1 MNKIKYINPEFK
13 TMVESV
19 PTDISREL
27 DLSFDIAYRIEEILK
42 RKGWSQADFARAS
55 GKKEAEISKWMSGQH
70 NFTIRT
76 IASIEKILGEKILY
90 IRQFRSTAKKGKQ
103 PQIYQS
109 PGSSYSMSILAEDM
123 NKSNK

>member
-27 DLSFDIAYRIEEILK
+27 DLSFDIANRIEEILK

-90 IRQFRSTAKKGKQ
+90 VRQFRSTAKKGKQ

-109 PGSSYSMSILAEDM
+109 TSSSYSMSILAEDM